1 MLPPIP
7 NGLFENLFE
16 MMKQKNHVLPSIPNN
31 NRKGFPSYKGLVFG
45 ICKARNNRKDGLK
58 IGLSRCSEDPK
69 WTQVYQEIQ
78 NIGKQ
83 ICPFHFT
90 SIYFVKNL
98 VSPPHKDK
106 NNVEQ
111 SLLVSFGNYQG
122 CNIVIEGAEY
132 DARANPIIFDGC
144 NLTHWNTPLQSGVKY
159 SMIYYNANYS

>member
-1 MLPPIP
+1 MLWHITI
-7 NGLFENLFE
+7 L
-16 MMKQKNHVLPSIPNN
+16 Q
-31 NRKGFPSYKGLVFG
+31 
-45 ICKARNNRKDGLK
+45 
-58 IGLSRCSEDPK
+58 DPK
-69 WTQVYQEIQ
+69 WSQVYQEILS
-78 NIGKQ
+78 IGKQ

-122 CNIVIEGAEY
+122 CNIVIEGTEY

-159 SMIYYNANYS
+159 SLIYYNANYA